1 MSSNSSQK
9 SSNPSWTTA
18 RLPRETRSPSTSQHQ
33 VTPPPRALTP
43 SSHSQH
49 QVNPTRAT
57 SPRQNLYSSMNNQ
70 DDDSIHSTESNN
82 PEMMLI
88 TPCDNFPKYGVWLKK
103 QFPHIITSAGGFFV
117 HSQLK
122 IRRQEDIDDFLEY
135 SPEDWKEHFPRSYH
149 IWRKTIIELIIIW
162 TVTSYMDRDLSYAR
176 YMEIREEMLPTLN
189 ELYEDT
195 EASKIYHS
203 NSNIPDLVESP
214 QSPSCPPPPYQK
226 VSPTVIQWQS
236 KCMKDNDTP
245 GSNRSYR
252 TIPPALIDP
261 YDEEALQKVQKSI
274 DNASVRSNK
283 PKWSP
288 TAYQPPTYDPKVL
301 KQHMRPV
308 KSEIYVNKSKDDMD
322 MDHDGG
328 DGGDGGGIYAFS

>member
-1 MSSNSSQK
+1 
-9 SSNPSWTTA
+9 
-18 RLPRETRSPSTSQHQ
+18 
-33 VTPPPRALTP
+33 
-43 SSHSQH
+43 
-49 QVNPTRAT
+49 
-57 SPRQNLYSSMNNQ
+57 
-70 DDDSIHSTESNN
+70 
-82 PEMMLI
+82 
-88 TPCDNFPKYGVWLKK
+88 
-103 QFPHIITSAGGFFV
+103 
-117 HSQLK
+117 
-122 IRRQEDIDDFLEY
+122 
-135 SPEDWKEHFPRSYH
+135 
-149 IWRKTIIELIIIW
+149 
-162 TVTSYMDRDLSYAR
+162 
-176 YMEIREEMLPTLN
+176 MEIREEMLPTLN

-195 EASKIYHS
+195 ETSKIYHS

-252 TIPPALIDP
+252 TIPPALINP